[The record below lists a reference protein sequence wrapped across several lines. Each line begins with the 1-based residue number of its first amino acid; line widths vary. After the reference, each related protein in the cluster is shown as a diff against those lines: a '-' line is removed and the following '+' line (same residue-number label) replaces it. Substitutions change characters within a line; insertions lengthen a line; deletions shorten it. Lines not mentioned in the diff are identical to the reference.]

1 MRLHLQ
7 VQSHS
12 VTTISKQTFS
22 VPIRLEVGIK
32 KKKMYYINLNGY
44 RNWAFQLNNSLK
56 KTFKFEVAEEVKQLT
71 PIEGKCRVSY
81 DIYYPTRRVFDIDNI
96 GSVIT
101 KFTHDALVE
110 FGILEDDNYNIVTE
124 ITYRFGGVDKDNPRC
139 DVTIE
144 ECNEDD

>member
-1 MRLHLQ
+1 
-7 VQSHS
+7 
-12 VTTISKQTFS
+12 
-22 VPIRLEVGIK
+22 
-32 KKKMYYINLNGY
+32 
-44 RNWAFQLNNSLK
+44 
-56 KTFKFEVAEEVKQLT
+56 
-71 PIEGKCRVSY
+71 
-81 DIYYPTRRVFDIDNI
+81 
-96 GSVIT
+96 VIT